1 MDIKAWV
8 LRPVHQIR
16 FCKVNRGEISH
27 SPYDLTRLKLY
38 INLAYPFMKTILIWI
53 SAAALLIGGVFLTSG
68 VAAADWRMLGLR
80 AGISDNR
87 NEEDFRQYEGYA
99 AWNLPFSWE
108 LGAGWTLAA
117 YLEANAGV
125 LTGGGTTAFV
135 ASIGPGLYFTGL
147 RKRISIYLGVNP
159 TIISRHR
166 FGDDDLGG
174 PFQFTSHIG
183 IDFNIARHF
192 AVGYR
197 LQHMS
202 NFVFYD
208 SNPGLNLHMIEAVY
222 RF

>member
-1 MDIKAWV
+1 
-8 LRPVHQIR
+8 
-16 FCKVNRGEISH
+16 
-27 SPYDLTRLKLY
+27 
-38 INLAYPFMKTILIWI
+38 MKTTFIRMT
-53 SAAALLIGGVFLTSG
+53 AAVMLIGWILFASA
-68 VAAADWRMLGLR
+68 VAASDWRVLGLR

-87 NEEDFRQYEGYA
+87 NDENFKQYEATA
-99 AWNLPFSWE
+99 ARDLPWSWH
-108 LGAGWTLAA
+108 LWKDWTLTS
-117 YLEANAGV
+117 YLEANSGV

-135 ASIGPGLYFTGL
+135 GSVGPGFVFSGL
-147 RKRISIYLGVNP
+147 KDRISIYLGVNP

-166 FGDDDLGG
+166 FGRDDLGG

-183 IDFNIARHF
+183 MDFNIARHF

-208 SNPGLNLHMIEAVY
+208 SNPGLNLHMVEAVF

>member
-1 MDIKAWV
+1 
-8 LRPVHQIR
+8 
-16 FCKVNRGEISH
+16 
-27 SPYDLTRLKLY
+27 
-38 INLAYPFMKTILIWI
+38 MKTTFIRM
-53 SAAALLIGGVFLTSG
+53 SAAAVLVGWVLFASA
-68 VAAADWRMLGLR
+68 VAASEWRLLGLR

-87 NEEDFRQYEGYA
+87 NEEDFKQYEA
-99 AWNLPFSWE
+99 VVAMDLPWSWP
-108 LGAGWTLAA
+108 LWTDWTLTA

-125 LTGGGTTAFV
+125 LTGGGSEAFV
-135 ASIGPGLYFTGL
+135 GSVGPGFYFTGL
-147 RKRISIYLGVNP
+147 KDSIGIYLGVNP

-183 IDFNIARHF
+183 IDFNITRHF
-192 AVGYR
+192 AAGYR

-208 SNPGLNLHMIEAVY
+208 SNPGLNLHMLEAVY

>member
-1 MDIKAWV
+1 
-8 LRPVHQIR
+8 
-16 FCKVNRGEISH
+16 
-27 SPYDLTRLKLY
+27 
-38 INLAYPFMKTILIWI
+38 MKTIFIRI
-53 SAAALLIGGVFLTSG
+53 CAAAVLIGWVLFASAV
-68 VAAADWRMLGLR
+68 VASDWRLLGLR

-87 NEEDFRQYEGYA
+87 NDEDFRQYEAIA
-99 AWNLPFSWE
+99 AIDLPWSWE
-108 LGAGWTLAA
+108 PGTDWSLTA

-125 LTGGGTTAFV
+125 LTGGGSTAFV
-135 ASIGPGLYFTGL
+135 GSVGPGFIFSGL
-147 RKRISIYLGVNP
+147 RDRISIYLGVNP

-166 FGDDDLGG
+166 FGGDDLGG

-183 IDFNIARHF
+183 MDFNITRHF

-208 SNPGLNLHMIEAVY
+208 SNPGLNLHMLEAAY